1 MCYLEHQ
8 YSMASRILLYCTS
21 NSFLMQYSAC
31 QQSHIVNVTQGNLE
45 NFQLNCSKV
54 LIQMDGLRFNQ
65 ESGTKV
71 IVLHLFVLFIV
82 HMYHYLSLICLKFDA
97 MTVALQFIREGT
109 LCNIYIKKDQT
120 RENIVQQNT
129 KKDSTQ
135 QLYLKWLIF
144 TKMLQFQYVHSS

>member
-8 YSMASRILLYCTS
+8 YLMASRIHLYCTS

-65 ESGTKV
+65 ESGTEV
-71 IVLHLFVLFIV
+71 IVLLLFLLFIV
-82 HMYHYLSLICLKFDA
+82 PFCYSDMLELWRKR
-97 MTVALQFIREGT
+97 TVALQFTREGT
-109 LCNIYIKKDQT
+109 LCQGAFIYDVRYFLGIFDLPTYPHQ
-120 RENIVQQNT
+120 I
-129 KKDSTQ
+129 
-135 QLYLKWLIF
+135 LYYISLFSKIR
-144 TKMLQFQYVHSS
+144 